1 MKNSANEIKSE
12 IASQINY
19 LQNKINDL
27 EKKLNEDFLQHFA
40 WVSEDLFHHKFQVQ
54 ELKFKYDFLND
65 INSDLS
71 EIEECKIIIKGYE
84 QYLDSDFNVRSNSSG
99 TLHRETS
106 TWKYQSILEL
116 KKFFVNLIK

>member
-40 WVSEDLFHHKFQVQ
+40 WVSEDLFHHKFQIQ
-54 ELKFKYDFLND
+54 
-65 INSDLS
+65 
-71 EIEECKIIIKGYE
+71 
-84 QYLDSDFNVRSNSSG
+84 
-99 TLHRETS
+99 
-106 TWKYQSILEL
+106 
-116 KKFFVNLIK
+116 FFR